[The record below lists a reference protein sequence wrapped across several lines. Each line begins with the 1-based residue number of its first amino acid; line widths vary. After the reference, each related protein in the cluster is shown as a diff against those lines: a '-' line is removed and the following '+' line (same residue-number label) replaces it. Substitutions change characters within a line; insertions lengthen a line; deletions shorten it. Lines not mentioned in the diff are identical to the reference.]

1 MPDEPNNRRAD
12 FDAQMKLPALHGY
25 AEDATVIKRT
35 GTVLSESSARVKALI
50 QYVLEPW
57 R

>member
-12 FDAQMKLPALHGY
+12 FDAQMNLPALDGY
-25 AEDATVIKRT
+25 ADDATVMKRT
-35 GTVLSESSARVKALI
+35 GKVLSESSARVKALI